1 MEARSPNP
9 PGLPRS
15 PNPPGRPRSPSMPA
29 LLQSPSNPGLPQ
41 SPSVPDWRRQ
51 SPSVPGL
58 PQSPSLPPAP
68 LLPPRF
74 PPRFPPPPW
83 PQPGAEEMQRSVTGG
98 GGEGGGGKM
107 LFVLVPTLAGIITAL
122 SLLACCLWRRKRLH
136 ERARSAGDDIS
147 MTTIQRM
154 RGAHKEAKSGS
165 SNSSTA
171 GTESGSEAADS
182 SARAQALRMVRA
194 PEIPE
199 SEITLG
205 RMLGRGG
212 SGTVRAGTW
221 LGMAVAVKKLDERT
235 SGDQQQRSNL
245 ERMPHRARTPD

>member
-1 MEARSPNP
+1 
-9 PGLPRS
+9 
-15 PNPPGRPRSPSMPA
+15 
-29 LLQSPSNPGLPQ
+29 
-41 SPSVPDWRRQ
+41 
-51 SPSVPGL
+51 
-58 PQSPSLPPAP
+58 
-68 LLPPRF
+68 
-74 PPRFPPPPW
+74 
-83 PQPGAEEMQRSVTGG
+83 MQRSVTGG

-136 ERARSAGDDIS
+136 ERARSAGVPAILL
-147 MTTIQRM
+147 QRM
-154 RGAHKEAKSGS
+154 RGAYTEANKSGTPNS
-165 SNSSTA
+165 SNQGTA
-171 GTESGSEAADS
+171 STESGSEAADS
-182 SARAQALRMVRA
+182 SAPAQALRMVRA

-245 ERMPHRARTPD
+245 ERMPHRA

>member
-1 MEARSPNP
+1 
-9 PGLPRS
+9 
-15 PNPPGRPRSPSMPA
+15 
-29 LLQSPSNPGLPQ
+29 
-41 SPSVPDWRRQ
+41 
-51 SPSVPGL
+51 
-58 PQSPSLPPAP
+58 
-68 LLPPRF
+68 
-74 PPRFPPPPW
+74 
-83 PQPGAEEMQRSVTGG
+83 MQRSATGGG

-154 RGAHKEAKSGS
+154 RSAHKEAKSGS

-182 SARAQALRMVRA
+182 SAPAQALRMVRA

-245 ERMPHRARTPD
+245 ERMPHRA